1 VNALVAYRRRSAAV
15 SLRNIKQLF
24 IDPSMSYRSP
34 LQVARDIYG
43 RYVSSEKHDS
53 EEEDEKGEKQEG
65 NDVSPVANGGL
76 DQIQAT
82 EARDTTGPAR
92 TAARETLAEELEQM
106 KKTMLELE
114 ARAVA
119 AEQKNA
125 KLREHSVYEVP
136 HDGQKATHIG
146 QKRPTSGNIAGYK
159 TPEEQPT
166 AGTDTHYSSGEYKS
180 LPPSKW
186 NHSCTAEFFMD
197 RSKKRLCRL
206 LQGRAWVY
214 IILLPSCLTCL
225 TLLGSAR
232 RALRYTRRE

>member
-1 VNALVAYRRRSAAV
+1 
-15 SLRNIKQLF
+15 
-24 IDPSMSYRSP
+24 MSYRSP

-53 EEEDEKGEKQEG
+53 EEEDEKGETQEG

-82 EARDTTGPAR
+82 EERDTTGPAR

>member
-1 VNALVAYRRRSAAV
+1 
-15 SLRNIKQLF
+15 
-24 IDPSMSYRSP
+24 

-125 KLREHSVYEVP
+125 KLREHSVYEV
-136 HDGQKATHIG
+136 
-146 QKRPTSGNIAGYK
+146 
-159 TPEEQPT
+159 
-166 AGTDTHYSSGEYKS
+166 
-180 LPPSKW
+180 LPP
-186 NHSCTAEFFMD
+186 
-197 RSKKRLCRL
+197 
-206 LQGRAWVY
+206 
-214 IILLPSCLTCL
+214 
-225 TLLGSAR
+225 
-232 RALRYTRRE
+232 

>member
-1 VNALVAYRRRSAAV
+1 
-15 SLRNIKQLF
+15 
-24 IDPSMSYRSP
+24 MSYRSP

-43 RYVSSEKHDS
+43 RYVSSEKHDRSS
-53 EEEDEKGEKQEG
+53 EEDDEKGEIQEG

-136 HDGQKATHIG
+136 PMMGK
-146 QKRPTSGNIAGYK
+146 KRPTLGRKDLHRAISQVIRLQRSNQQR
-159 TPEEQPT
+159 EQ
-166 AGTDTHYSSGEYKS
+166 THITRRASI
-180 LPPSKW
+180 
-186 NHSCTAEFFMD
+186 NHSHHRNGTTRARPSSSWTATT
-197 RSKKRLCRL
+197 RGSSKRQPSGSRL
-206 LQGRAWVY
+206 QKA
-214 IILLPSCLTCL
+214 S
-225 TLLGSAR
+225 
-232 RALRYTRRE
+232 